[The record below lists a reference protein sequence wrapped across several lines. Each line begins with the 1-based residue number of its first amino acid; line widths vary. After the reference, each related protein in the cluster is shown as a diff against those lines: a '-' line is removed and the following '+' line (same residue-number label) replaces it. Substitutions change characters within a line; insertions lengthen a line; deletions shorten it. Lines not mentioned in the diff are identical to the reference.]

1 MRILQFCN
9 KSPFPAKEGGPIA
22 MHAMTN
28 MLLQQ
33 GHSVKI
39 IAVNTPK
46 YTVDEQSIDTE
57 YKRKTDI
64 ELVYV
69 NTRFQRLDALKSL
82 LKNQSYHVERFRSK
96 ELEQHLIK
104 TLQENN
110 FDIVIFETIYLATYA
125 DIVRKY
131 SNAKLILRTHNIEH
145 FIWKRVAEN
154 LPFGMK
160 KIYLS
165 ILSKQLELFE
175 IKSIPKFDAILCIS
189 SVDKQWFENKK
200 QSVPVKTI
208 PFGIDMDE
216 KIEEKCTF
224 STKNIFYI
232 GSMDWYP
239 NLEGVCWFLK
249 NVWPSVHKK
258 YPDLIFRIAGRN
270 IPEALKA
277 IDTNGI
283 EIVGEVENAQQFM
296 EENGILVVPLWSG
309 SGVRI
314 KIIEAMSVGK
324 LVITT
329 EIGVEGIE
337 AKDKEHVLIANTSH
351 EFVKT
356 IDFCME
362 NPLPCE
368 KIASNAQ
375 QLIRQY
381 HNNTIIGKKL
391 NVFLEELKRE

>member
-22 MHAMTN
+22 MHAVTK

-33 GHSVKI
+33 GHDVKV

-46 YTVDEQSIDTE
+46 YSVDEQFIDPE
-57 YKRKTDI
+57 YKSKTGI

-69 NTRFQRLDALKSL
+69 DTHFQKLSALKSL
-82 LKNQSYHVERFRSK
+82 LNNQSYHVERFRSK
-96 ELEQHLIK
+96 GLEEHLIK

-110 FDIVIFETIYLATYA
+110 FDIIIFETIYLAVYA
-125 DIVRKY
+125 DIIRKY
-131 SNAKLILRTHNIEH
+131 SNAKLVLRAHNIEH
-145 FIWKRVAEN
+145 TIWKRLSDN
-154 LPFGMK
+154 LPLGIK

-165 ILSKQLELFE
+165 ILTKQLEQFE

-189 SVDKQWFENKK
+189 SVDKKWFENR
-200 QSVPVKTI
+200 SHSIPVKTI

-216 KIEEKCTF
+216 RVHEKPTF

-249 NVWPSVHKK
+249 NIWQSVHKK
-258 YPDLIFRIAGRN
+258 YPELIFRIAGRN

-277 IDTNGI
+277 IDTSGI

-329 EIGVEGIE
+329 SIGAEGIE
-337 AKDKEHVLIANTSH
+337 AKDKEDILIANTSH
-351 EFVKT
+351 EFIKA

-368 KIASNAQ
+368 KIASGAQ
-375 QLIRQY
+375 HLIRQY
-381 HNNTIIGKKL
+381 HNNAAIGKKL
-391 NVFLEELKRE
+391 NEFLEDITKK

>member
-22 MHAMTN
+22 MHAVTN

-39 IAVNTPK
+39 IAINTPK
-46 YTVDEQSIDTE
+46 YTVDEQSIDVE
-57 YKRKTDI
+57 YKNKTDI

-69 NTRFQRLDALKSL
+69 DTNFRAIDAMKSM
-82 LKNQSYHVERFRSK
+82 LKNTSYHVDRFKSK
-96 ELEQHLIK
+96 ELEQLLIK

-131 SNAKLILRTHNIEH
+131 SNAKLILRTHNVEH
-145 FIWKRVAEN
+145 FIWKRLSEN

-160 KIYLS
+160 KVYLS
-165 ILSKQLELFE
+165 ILSRQLELFE
-175 IKSIPKFDAILCIS
+175 IKSIPKFDAVLCIS
-189 SVDKQWFENKK
+189 SVDKQWFESQK
-200 QSVPVKTI
+200 QSIPVKTI
-208 PFGIDMDE
+208 PFGIDINERIKE
-216 KIEEKCTF
+216 KPAF
-224 STKNIFYI
+224 SIKNIFYI

-258 YPDLIFRIAGRN
+258 YPDLICRIAGRN

-277 IDTNGI
+277 IDTSGI
-283 EIVGEVENAQQFM
+283 EIVGEVEDAQQFM

-329 EIGVEGIE
+329 KIGVEGIE

-351 EFVKT
+351 EFVKM

-375 QLIRQY
+375 QLIQKY
-381 HNNTIIGKKL
+381 HNNAIIGNEL
-391 NVFLEELKRE
+391 NEFLEEIAK

>member
-46 YTVDEQSIDTE
+46 YTVDEQTIDPDYRE
-57 YKRKTDI
+57 KTGI
-64 ELVYV
+64 ELVNV
-69 NTRFQRLDALKSL
+69 NTNFRLTDALKSL
-82 LKNQSYHVERFRSK
+82 LTNKSYHVERFRSK
-96 ELEQHLIK
+96 ELEQQLIHI
-104 TLQENN
+104 LQKED
-110 FDIVIFETIYLATYA
+110 FDLVIFETIYLAIYA
-125 DIVRKY
+125 DIVRKH
-131 SNAKLILRTHNIEH
+131 SKAKLVLRTHNIEH
-145 FIWKRVAEN
+145 FIWKRVSDN
-154 LPFGMK
+154 LPLGIK
-160 KIYLS
+160 KLYLS

-175 IKSIPKFDAILCIS
+175 IKSIPKFDAVMCIS
-189 SVDKQWFENKK
+189 FVDKQWVENRKL
-200 QSVPVKTI
+200 SVPIKVI

-216 KIEEKCTF
+216 KIKEKVAF
-224 STKNIFYI
+224 SMRNIFYI
-232 GSMDWYP
+232 GSMDWFP

-249 NVWPSVHKK
+249 NVWKFLHEK
-258 YPDLIFRIAGRN
+258 YPELIFRIAGRN

-329 EIGVEGIE
+329 SIGVEGIE
-337 AKDKEHVLIANTSH
+337 ADNKKHVLTANTVN
-351 EFVKT
+351 EFVET
-356 IDFCME
+356 IDFCMK
-362 NPLPCE
+362 NPALCKE
-368 KIASNAQ
+368 IAS
-375 QLIRQY
+375 
-381 HNNTIIGKKL
+381 
-391 NVFLEELKRE
+391 